1 MGPAPMKSH
10 ASKFTLVVVAVIA
23 ACVVFALVVWQRA
36 PDSFPRRALARISG
50 VRAAPDEK
58 GEPTYHVE
66 LVADRPDTVRFSRES
81 YDKLQIRTVEVKP
94 APPPEP
100 LRLPGSL
107 TFDPNRLIKVHSRFT
122 GELVR
127 IGMAKEEGSSRHLR
141 YGDRVERDD
150 LLAVVWSKEIGEKK
164 SELVDAFSKLE
175 ADRRTLKALE
185 SAAEGAVAKIKI
197 VEAKRNVDAD
207 LIALFKADRT
217 LRSWR
222 LTEEEI
228 QAVYREA
235 EDVRNGQS
243 DPSNDKS
250 WAELEIRSPISGLI
264 VQKDFNEGSMID
276 PDDDLFKIADV
287 SQLMVMANVY
297 EEDLPALRKLDPS
310 QRQWQIDLKSDPHDK
325 PIAGTF
331 MMIGTVI
338 DPKVHTGVILGWLDN
353 SEANHAAGQ
362 FITATIE
369 LPADPGL
376 VVVPSAA
383 LVEEGG
389 VAYVF
394 VESDADRLE
403 FTRRKV
409 LVTRRGRQS
418 VFICGEE
425 AAAER
430 GCEGQSL
437 RPGEKVVTSMVLE
450 LSAELEAS
458 RTRSAEYHIQQ
469 NP

>member
-1 MGPAPMKSH
+1 MKPR
-10 ASKFTLVVVAVIA
+10 ASRIVLIVVIA
-23 ACVVFALVVWQRA
+23 AGLIVAAVIWQRS
-36 PDSFPRRALARISG
+36 PDSFPRRMLARLTG
-50 VRAAPDEK
+50 VQRVPDEK

-66 LVADRPDTVRFSRES
+66 IVSGQRDTIRFSRES
-81 YDKLQIRTVEVKP
+81 FDRLQIRTVEVKP
-94 APPPEP
+94 APPPAP

-127 IGMAKEEGSSRHLR
+127 IGTAKAEGSRTLR
-141 YGDRVERDD
+141 YGDRVDRDD

-164 SELVDAFSKLE
+164 SELVDAVSKLE

-185 SAAEGAVAKIKI
+185 SAAKGAVAELRI

-222 LTEEEI
+222 LSEDEI

-235 EDVRNGQS
+235 EDVRQGKS
-243 DPSNDKS
+243 DPTNDKS

-297 EEDLPALRKLDPS
+297 EEDLPALRKLEPGH
-310 QRQWQIDLKSDPHDK
+310 RRWLIDLKSDPHDQ
-325 PIAGTF
+325 PVPGTF
-331 MMIGTVI
+331 DLIGTVI
-338 DPKVHTGVILGWLDN
+338 DPKVHTGVVLGWMDN
-353 SEANHAAGQ
+353 TQASHAAGQ
-362 FITATIE
+362 FITATVE

-376 VVVPSAA
+376 VVIPASA
-383 LVEEGG
+383 LIEEGG

-394 VESDADRLE
+394 VESDAENLE

-409 LVTRRGRQS
+409 LVTRRGRQT
-418 VFICGEE
+418 VFVCGEDM
-425 AAAER
+425 AADR
-430 GCEGQSL
+430 GCQGQGLSS
-437 RPGEKVVTSMVLE
+437 GEKVVTTMVLE
-450 LSAELEAS
+450 LSAELESA
-458 RTRSAEYHIQQ
+458 RTRAGEQK
-469 NP
+469 P